1 MLDDRQTWD
10 HNIKTTY
17 DISLDPAVIKITSQV
32 SFRCSPEP
40 KDLLFND
47 ASGITLTFPLVTPS
61 LVPAELKVL
70 HGCYWRRENRNV
82 TPRNKKRILKI
93 GQVSCF
99 FFFLVF
105 SFGVV
110 VFLLL
115 K

>member
-1 MLDDRQTWD
+1 
-10 HNIKTTY
+10 
-17 DISLDPAVIKITSQV
+17 VI
-32 SFRCSPEP
+32 
-40 KDLLFND
+40 
-47 ASGITLTFPLVTPS
+47 PS

-115 K
+115 KFQRSVVKKIYKLQERTDVKES